1 MTQCYTDTE
10 YASFTRQTIEHA
22 CDPLIQRN
30 LHDGQYLV
38 DNPLDS
44 TLDLCRTEPLKDV
57 IHHVWPQV
65 IAARC
70 DAHDDGRIDSVWP
83 YMQLKDTHQFM
94 KELDRWNNA
103 KLLSTACYSTNTNA
117 HSLTICR
124 STMLTFVSP
133 SRCQMVKSI
142 ILATKPSSIILLV
155 CSVPKVVSTR
165 YRICTQ
171 WTTFDRLKFDNQI
184 TIANTNVWW
193 RVVDFRKVETKKHA
207 LITGGP
213 LIGLYAIHDRRCGT

>member
-70 DAHDDGRIDSVWP
+70 DAHDDGTSLPTIPMEFLYGTIACQRFRVIEDEDSDQHAIVFFRP
-83 YMQLKDTHQFM
+83 AIKHY
-94 KELDRWNNA
+94 
-103 KLLSTACYSTNTNA
+103 A
-117 HSLTICR
+117 HSKRLRFC
-124 STMLTFVSP
+124 SP
-133 SRCQMVKSI
+133 DSD
-142 ILATKPSSIILLV
+142 A
-155 CSVPKVVSTR
+155 
-165 YRICTQ
+165 
-171 WTTFDRLKFDNQI
+171 
-184 TIANTNVWW
+184 
-193 RVVDFRKVETKKHA
+193 
-207 LITGGP
+207 
-213 LIGLYAIHDRRCGT
+213 